1 MDVVFSNIWQIIL
14 MLKKKYT
21 VHFLNPNNVVRL
33 LAVNSIV
40 SASLRRGSSLQ
51 RLFCHAC
58 SLPFTFASLVSAES
72 IATFGQVALL
82 LAQTKRTLLLSKVLF
97 VYPSDSLLSQAA
109 ARQVSSAPRSLTTV
123 FGMGTGVSSASSSLS
138 F

>member
-82 LAQTKRTLLLSKVLF
+82 LAQTKRTLLLTRSHLIVS
-97 VYPSDSLLSQAA
+97 SDSPPSTVAHHLRAVEGARFCDSFGKLL
-109 ARQVSSAPRSLTTV
+109 TV
-123 FGMGTGVSSASSSLS
+123 
-138 F
+138 